1 VSKPVLDASAVLAS
15 FYGEAGA
22 EAIDDILRI
31 SVISAVNA
39 AEVIS
44 KLVERG
50 MPAEMARSALLD
62 TGITIIP
69 FDLEQAEQVGILR
82 AVTRSY
88 GLSLGD
94 RACLA
99 LAKLTGGQAVTADR
113 TWLSIEDLGI
123 EIVLFRNHP

>member
-1 VSKPVLDASAVLAS
+1 MSKPVLDASAVLAS
-15 FYGEAGA
+15 FYGESGA
-22 EAIDDILRI
+22 EAIDDILRV

-50 MPAEMARSALLD
+50 MPAEMAKSALLD

-69 FDLEQAEQVGILR
+69 FDLEQAELVGILR
-82 AVTRSY
+82 AATRSY

-113 TWLSIEDLGI
+113 TWLSIADLGI
-123 EIVLFRNHP
+123 EIVLFRDRP

>member
-1 VSKPVLDASAVLAS
+1 MSKSVLDASAVLAS

-22 EAIDDILRI
+22 EAIDDILRLSI
-31 SVISAVNA
+31 ISAVNA

-50 MPAEMARSALLD
+50 MPADMAKSALLD
-62 TGITIIP
+62 TGVDIIP
-69 FDLEQAEQVGILR
+69 FDLDQAELVGSLR
-82 AVTRSY
+82 PVTRNY

-113 TWLSIEDLGI
+113 AWTSIEGLGVD
-123 EIVLFRNHP
+123 IVLVRDHL

>member
-1 VSKPVLDASAVLAS
+1 M
-15 FYGEAGA
+15 
-22 EAIDDILRI
+22 
-31 SVISAVNA
+31 ISAVNA
-39 AEVIS
+39 AEVMS

-69 FDLEQAEQVGILR
+69 FDLEQAELVGILR
-82 AVTRSY
+82 AATRSY

-113 TWLSIEDLGI
+113 TWLAIADLGI
-123 EIVLFRNHP
+123 EIVLFRDRP

>member
-1 VSKPVLDASAVLAS
+1 MNRTVLDSSAVLAS
-15 FYGEAGA
+15 FYGEVGA
-22 EAIDDILRI
+22 DRIDAMFRD

-50 MPAEMARSALLD
+50 MPAAMAKSSLID
-62 TGITIIP
+62 TGIEIAP
-69 FDLEQAEQVGILR
+69 FDLDHAELTGDLIRQTR
-82 AVTRSY
+82 AQ

-99 LAKLTGGQAVTADR
+99 LAKNINGQAVTADR
-113 TWLSIEDLGI
+113 AWTSIEDLGI
-123 EIVLFRNHP
+123 EIILFRGQL

>member
-1 VSKPVLDASAVLAS
+1 MSRAVLDSSAVLAS

-22 EAIDDILRI
+22 DVIDEMLREAA
-31 SVISAVNA
+31 ISAVNA

-50 MPAEMARSALLD
+50 MPPRMARSALID
-62 TGITIIP
+62 TGIEIIS
-69 FDLEQAEQVGILR
+69 FDPDQAELTGDLR
-82 AVTRSY
+82 VKTKAH

-99 LAKLTGGQAVTADR
+99 LAKRIGGHAVTADR
-113 TWLSIEDLGI
+113 AWTAIEDPGV
-123 EIVLFRNHP
+123 EILLFRGAN